1 MVRVYVGWMV
11 SKAEIS
17 NVRAL
22 LKAIRLQIDLLQA
35 AIERNPYDKESRKR
49 LRKAKSEESTILAK
63 LAEWTLN

>member
-1 MVRVYVGWMV
+1 MVRVYVCWMV

-49 LRKAKSEESTILAK
+49 LRKAKSEES
-63 LAEWTLN
+63 NSR

>member
-1 MVRVYVGWMV
+1 MV

>member
-1 MVRVYVGWMV
+1 MV

-49 LRKAKSEESTILAK
+49 LRKAKSEES
-63 LAEWTLN
+63 NSR

>member
-49 LRKAKSEESTILAK
+49 LRKAKSEES
-63 LAEWTLN
+63 NSR